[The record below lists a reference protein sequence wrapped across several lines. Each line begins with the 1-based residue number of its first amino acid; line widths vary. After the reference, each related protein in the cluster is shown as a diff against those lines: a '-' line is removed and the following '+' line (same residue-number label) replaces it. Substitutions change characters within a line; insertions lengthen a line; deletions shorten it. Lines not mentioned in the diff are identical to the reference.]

1 MLLILIPTS
10 VITMFF
16 NKEAWDLKKWIQSL
30 VITIRETFRV
40 TSGRKSIGSGVRRPR
55 IVIPALPF
63 TNWVSHSKDF
73 TFLNLIA
80 PTYKMVLPD
89 LPTSQDCCECHK
101 GYTCEAVLGTV
112 QSHTP
117 WSSLSLLPILCLFAV
132 FFSFLWSFSSFP
144 QKPWGKKLHGFIVL
158 GVRRPLR
165 SWVQF
170 FY

>member
-16 NKEAWDLKKWIQSL
+16 NKQAWDLKKWIQSL
-30 VITIRETFRV
+30 VITVRETFRV
-40 TSGRKSIGSGVRRPR
+40 SDRKSTGSGVRWPR
-55 IVIPALPF
+55 IVISALPF
-63 TNWVSHSKDF
+63 TNWVTHSKDF
-73 TFLNLIA
+73 TFLNLLA

-101 GYTCEAVLGTV
+101 GYMCEAVLETV

-132 FFSFLWSFSSFP
+132 FFSLVLLFLSP
-144 QKPWGKKLHGFIVL
+144 KPWGKKLHGFIVL